1 MTWSSISSIVFI
13 LCAITSMASAGLLF
27 RGAWRPGG
35 RLMFWSA
42 IAFVGMALNNVL
54 LYVDQVVTG
63 PQVDLSLY
71 PNIAA
76 LASIAV
82 LVYALI
88 WEAT

>member
-1 MTWSSISSIVFI
+1 
-13 LCAITSMASAGLLF
+13 
-27 RGAWRPGG
+27 
-35 RLMFWSA
+35 MFWSA

-63 PQVDLSLY
+63 PQLDLSLY

>member
-1 MTWSSISSIVFI
+1 MTWSSVVFI
-13 LCAITSMASAGLLF
+13 LCTITSLASAGLLA

-35 RLMFWSA
+35 RLMFWSS
-42 IAFVGMALNNVL
+42 IAFVGMAFNNVL

-63 PQVDLSLY
+63 PQMDLSLY

>member
-1 MTWSSISSIVFI
+1 MSGMVFI
-13 LCAITSMASAGLLF
+13 LCTITSLASAGLLA
-27 RGAWRPGG
+27 RAGWRAGG

-42 IAFVGMALNNVL
+42 IAFVGMALNNAL

-63 PQVDLSLY
+63 PAWDLSLL
-71 PNIAA
+71 PNLAA

-82 LVYALI
+82 LVYALV

>member
-1 MTWSSISSIVFI
+1 MSSVVFI
-13 LCAITSMASAGLLF
+13 LCTITSLASAALLA

-35 RLMFWSA
+35 RLMLWSA
-42 IAFVGMALNNVL
+42 IAFVGMALNNAL
-54 LYVDQVVTG
+54 LYLDQVAR

-71 PNIAA
+71 PNLAA
-76 LASIAV
+76 LASIIV